1 MSFSEETLSTSFE
14 GSNPYKRITRR
25 IDSVK
30 IRNNQKKDI
39 DVNTVNTDELCMLRD
54 NPIRAGAIIYTKK
67 NGITYFCLGVD
78 TESGNLTDFGGG
90 VKKDESVIDGS
101 LRELAEE
108 SLGVFGVIELENLKK
123 SLTFHTYNMA
133 IVFIPL
139 DISPREISQ
148 NFNEKISEKENPEV
162 CDIVWLSTE
171 EFLESVH
178 GRGMKLYI
186 RVRKLLAKVT
196 AEISKL

>member
-1 MSFSEETLSTSFE
+1 MSVSEETLSASFE

-30 IRNNQKKDI
+30 IRTNQKKDI
-39 DVNTVNTDELCMLRD
+39 EVNTVSTDELCMSRD
-54 NPIRAGAIIYTKK
+54 TPIRAGAIIYTKK
-67 NGITYFCLGVD
+67 NGTTYFCLGVD

-108 SLGVFGVIELENLKK
+108 SLDIFGVIELENLKK
-123 SLTFHTYNMA
+123 SVTFHTYNMA

-139 DISPREISQ
+139 DVDMSEIKRKFS
-148 NFNEKISEKENPEV
+148 NKISEKEKPEV
-162 CDIVWLSTE
+162 CDIVWLSAE
-171 EFLESVH
+171 EFLESIH